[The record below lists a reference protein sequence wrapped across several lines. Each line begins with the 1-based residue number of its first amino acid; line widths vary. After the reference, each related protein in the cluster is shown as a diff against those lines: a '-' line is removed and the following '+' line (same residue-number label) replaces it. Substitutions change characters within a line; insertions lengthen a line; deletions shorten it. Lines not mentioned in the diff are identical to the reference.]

1 MRSNFATK
9 AFFTFAIILTL
20 SNLALACPM
29 IEESS
34 TTDSIFSPE
43 LIWGLFIILLH
54 MVMGLVHTWF
64 REKKDKKE

>member
-9 AFFTFAIILTL
+9 VFFTFAIILTL
-20 SNLALACPM
+20 SNLTLACPM
-29 IEESS
+29 LEESS
-34 TTDSIFSPE
+34 ATDSIFSPE